1 MDSVLILNT
10 NINVTTVEEVSKL
23 LQNKEAQTIAVCNT
37 NTLVRSYKNK
47 ALQKKINSFDIKVPD
62 GFPVAKASSILYKNK
77 QERVDGYNIFHKTIE
92 KGLENNLSHYFFG
105 SDEEIIN
112 KLKSKLKKKYPNLNI
127 LGYTC
132 PPLLNYED
140 LTKDEY
146 IRDLKEKKP
155 DVVWVSLGFPKQE
168 EFIDLLLKNNNIE
181 SNIAGIGAVFEWTA
195 GTKIKAPEI
204 LANIGLEWIFRLLQ
218 EPKRLFK
225 RYFVDNFLFII
236 YIIKQIWSRKEK
248 GENENS

>member
-112 KLKSKLKKKYPNLNI
+112 KLKSKLLKKYPNLNI

-204 LANIGLEWIFRLLQ
+204 LANIGLEWIFRLIQ

-236 YIIKQIWSRKEK
+236 YIIKQIWSR

>member
-10 NINVTTVEEVSKL
+10 NINVTTIEEVSNL
-23 LQNKEAQTIAVCNT
+23 LQKKESKTIAVCNT

-47 ALQKKINSFDIKVPD
+47 ALQNKINSFDVRIPD
-62 GFPVAKASSILYKNK
+62 GFPVAKASSFLYKNN
-77 QERVDGYNIFHKTIE
+77 QGRVDGYNVFHKTIE

-112 KLKSKLKKKYPNLNI
+112 KLKSKLIKKYPDINI
-127 LGYTC
+127 IGYTC
-132 PPLLNYED
+132 PPFLNYKD
-140 LTKDEY
+140 LTKDYY
-146 IRDLKEKKP
+146 IRDLIEKKP

-168 EFIDLLLKNNNIE
+168 EFIDMLLKYNDIE
-181 SNIAGIGAVFEWTA
+181 SNFAGIGAVFEWSA

-204 LANIGLEWIFRLLQ
+204 FANIGLEWVFRIIQ
-218 EPKRLFK
+218 EPRRLFK

-236 YIIKQIWSRKEK
+236 YIVKQIWNRKEK
-248 GENENS
+248 RENENS

>member
-10 NINVTTVEEVSKL
+10 NINVTTIEEVSSL
-23 LQNKEAQTIAVCNT
+23 LQKKESKTIAVCNT

-47 ALQKKINSFDIKVPD
+47 ALQNKINSFNVRVPD

-77 QERVDGYNIFHKTIE
+77 QERVDGYNVFHKTIE

-112 KLKSKLKKKYPNLNI
+112 KLKSKLIKKYPDINI
-127 LGYTC
+127 IGYTC
-132 PPLLNYED
+132 PPFLNYKD
-140 LTKDEY
+140 LTKDYY
-146 IRDLKEKKP
+146 IRDLIEKKP

-168 EFIDLLLKNNNIE
+168 EFIDMLMKYNDIE
-181 SNIAGIGAVFEWTA
+181 SNFAGIGAVFEWTA
-195 GTKIKAPEI
+195 GTKVKAPEI
-204 LANIGLEWIFRLLQ
+204 LANIGLEWIFRLIQ

-248 GENENS
+248 RENENS